1 MPSIVTE
8 KLLDCM
14 NVERKTQYLKD
25 LTLQEKSAVY
35 ISTFR
40 GALVSVEPALKIDI
54 CDMNT
59 EQAADALVLACGYR
73 VDAMSNVRK
82 AFQDYV
88 AWCRSMGYSVRDPN
102 GFDLIRTRGVKLDR
116 AVQNSINTD
125 ENELVEIIRCVEKP
139 DDMSRAGAVMCLLWM
154 GFEPEEI
161 PLIRD
166 DEVDFLSGKI
176 RDRLIPEEF
185 VAILREYQE
194 VSSSERSAWNG
205 ATIPLHKIQ
214 RGYFICQ
221 TNKKADTKPFVSPKQ
236 LSTDVIKISD
246 DYSAL
251 VKGGK
256 TFTAKNISDSGH
268 LRRLYLLHDDH
279 RITSEEIIAEFA
291 DKNMTYSR
299 IRTVQQVYESYLRIL
314 E

>member
-1 MPSIVTE
+1 MPSIVTD
-8 KLLDCM
+8 KLINCM

-25 LTLQEKSAVY
+25 LTSQGKSAVY

-40 GALVSVEPALKIDI
+40 GALVSVEPVLQIDI

-88 AWCRSMGYSVRDPN
+88 AWCRSMGYPVREPN
-102 GFDLIRTRGVKLDR
+102 GFDLIRTRGMKLDR
-116 AVQNSINTD
+116 AVQNSIIVD

-154 GFEPEEI
+154 GFDPDEI

-166 DEVDFLSGKI
+166 DEVDFFSGKI
-176 RDRLIPEEF
+176 RDIVIPKEL
-185 VAILREYQE
+185 VTILREYQE
-194 VSSSERSAWNG
+194 VSSSERLGGNG
-205 ATIPLHKIQ
+205 AVVPLYKIK
-214 RGYFICQ
+214 RGYFICR
-221 TNKKADTKPFVSPKQ
+221 TNKKADMKPFVTPKQ
-236 LSTDVIKISD
+236 LAADVIKISD

-251 VKGGK
+251 VRVGK

-268 LRRLYLLHDDH
+268 LRRLYLLHEDH
-279 RITSEEIIAEFA
+279 QITSEEIASEFA
-291 DKNMTYSR
+291 DKNMTFSR
-299 IRTVQQVYESYLRIL
+299 IRTVQQIYEAYLRVL

>member
-1 MPSIVTE
+1 MSSILTD
-8 KLLDCM
+8 KLINCM
-14 NVERKTQYLKD
+14 NAERKTQYLKD
-25 LTLQEKSAVY
+25 LTLQGKSAVY

-40 GALVSVEPALKIDI
+40 GALVSVEPVLKIDI

-82 AFQDYV
+82 VFQDYV
-88 AWCRSMGYSVRDPN
+88 AWCRSMGYPVSDPN
-102 GFDLIRTRGVKLDR
+102 GFDLIRTRGVKLDS
-116 AVQNSINTD
+116 AIKNSIIID
-125 ENELVEIIRCVEKP
+125 ENELVEIIRCVEEP
-139 DDMSRAGAVMCLLWM
+139 DDMSRGGAVMCLLWM

-161 PLIRD
+161 PLIQN
-166 DEVDFLSGKI
+166 DEVNFSSGEI
-176 RDRLIPEEF
+176 RGVVIPEEF

-194 VSSSERSAWNG
+194 VSLSERPAWNDV
-205 ATIPLHKIQ
+205 AVPIHKIK

-221 TNKKADTKPFVSPKQ
+221 TNKKKDAKPFVSPKK
-236 LSTDVIKISD
+236 LSADVIKISD
-246 DYSAL
+246 DYSTL
-251 VKGGK
+251 VRGGK

-268 LRRLYLLHDDH
+268 LRRLYLLHGDH
-279 RITSEEIIAEFA
+279 RITSEEITAEFA

-299 IRTVQQVYESYLRIL
+299 TRTVQQVYEAYLRVV